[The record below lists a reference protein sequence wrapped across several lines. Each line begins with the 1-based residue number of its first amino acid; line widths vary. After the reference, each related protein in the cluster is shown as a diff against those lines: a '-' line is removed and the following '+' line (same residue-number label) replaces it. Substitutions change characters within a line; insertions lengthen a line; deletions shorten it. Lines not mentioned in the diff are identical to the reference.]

1 MPLKVRRMLQLPP
14 DLELS
19 TVITTM
25 WMLDS
30 EPTHAHKEKLFKQ
43 NAKTAYSF
51 VISVLIGKS

>member
-1 MPLKVRRMLQLPP
+1 MLQLPP